1 MTNHL
6 KMHSLNKI
14 DENIA
19 KIARLFPNCVTEAKD
34 ENGEITKKIDF
45 DMLKQEL
52 SHSLVEGREERYQ
65 FTWPDKKQAILT
77 ANAPINKT
85 LRPCREESVNF
96 DETENLYIE
105 GDNLEVLKLLQ
116 ETYLGKIKMIY
127 IDPPYNTG
135 NDFVYNDDFRTKNLE
150 FREKS
155 GNFDEEG
162 KQLVDNYTRNT
173 ESNGRFHTDWLNMM
187 YPRLK
192 LAKDLLSDDGVI
204 FISID
209 DNEQSNLEKICNEI
223 FGNENFQGMFIINAS
238 PSAIDYGNMA
248 KMHEYALMY
257 SKNALEVSTNQLQ
270 EKDKVFKFTDDRGG
284 FIIYPLYNGNVAF
297 NPQTRPNLY
306 YPFYLNPNKNLD
318 NGFFEIGLEKR
329 DNWIEVFPVVSKKEG
344 IPRVWRWGKDKA
356 KENLNK
362 EIVGYK
368 NEEGEYRIVQKYRG
382 DKKTI
387 RSLLLEN
394 NVSSRRGT
402 AEVQNLFENKIFS
415 FPKPVDLVKLFSTVG
430 ANNDSLILD
439 FFSGSA
445 TTAHAVMQLNAEE
458 IQNLELSI
466 ENLEFSL
473 RNLSKSEADYESKF
487 KDLNSKLQ
495 ELNSQLSHQ
504 RKFIMVQLPEPC
516 DEKSEAFKAGYKN
529 ICEIGKERIR
539 RAGKQI
545 LELSLEN
552 LEKEGVI
559 EKYAGKLS
567 EIRSLEEI
575 YGFSGES
582 LSVGEKTSERGNVCS
597 VGSDEKSSG
606 VDSIEY
612 SGRTSERNQRVH
624 SISENSKGVSCRI
637 GDTTID
643 LRTLELLNNLGYRIK
658 FESFGGDKQ
667 NDLFSDNNSNSETL
681 STQLSTLKSKLSVL
695 TTLDIGFRVL
705 KCDTSNMEDVYYTP
719 DHIDTNDLFK
729 NNIKSD
735 RTPEDLLFQV
745 MLDLGIML
753 SSKIQTKQIDGKT
766 VYCVE
771 GNYLVACFDEDVTE
785 ETITKI
791 AKEKPYYFVMRDASM
806 ANDSVATNF
815 EQIFKTYL
823 GESYNPDNIRI
834 I

>member
-1 MTNHL
+1 MTDHL

-34 ENGEITKKIDF
+34 ENGELTHKIDF

-135 NDFVYNDDFRTKNLE
+135 NDFVYNDDFSQDADDYMSN
-150 FREKS
+150 S
-155 GNFDEEG
+155 GQTDEEG
-162 KQLVDNYTRNT
+162 NRLVANT

-192 LAKDLLSDDGVI
+192 LARDLLSDDGVI

-209 DNEQSNLEKICNEI
+209 DNEIENLSKICNEI
-223 FGNENFQGMFIINAS
+223 YGENNFIGRMTLLSNPRGS
-238 PSAIDYGNMA
+238 QNSKNLSYV
-248 KMHEYALMY
+248 HESILMY
-257 SKNALEVSTNQLQ
+257 SKSYDELDIGGIKKSEESLSEFSEKDENGKLYRLLGLRKRGGAWRKEDRPNMFYSIYVNPKNGKCSLNKDSDFCVEVIPKRPTGELSRWTWGKEKFSE
-270 EKDKVFKFTDDRGG
+270 EKDKLIGKPINRSGEEDAWDIFRKDYKD
-284 FIIYPLYNGNVAF
+284 
-297 NPQTRPNLY
+297 NP
-306 YPFYLNPNKNLD
+306 D
-318 NGFFEIGLEKR
+318 GEEKTTKLKTM
-329 DNWIEVFPVVSKKEG
+329 WIEKETNYQN
-344 IPRVWRWGKDKA
+344 A
-356 KENLNK
+356 
-362 EIVGYK
+362 K
-368 NEEGEYRIVQKYRG
+368 NEIK
-382 DKKTI
+382 
-387 RSLLLEN
+387 
-394 NVSSRRGT
+394 
-402 AEVQNLFENKIFS
+402 ALFGNSEIFD
-415 FPKPVDLVKLFSTVG
+415 FPKPTYIVSRLSTIITEEQ
-430 ANNDSLILD
+430 DIILD

-445 TTAHAVMQLNAEE
+445 TTAHAVMQLNAEDGG
-458 IQNLELSI
+458 N
-466 ENLEFSL
+466 
-473 RNLSKSEADYESKF
+473 
-487 KDLNSKLQ
+487 
-495 ELNSQLSHQ
+495 

-516 DEKSEAFKAGYKN
+516 DEKSEAYKAGYKN

-545 LELSLEN
+545 LELSLEH

-582 LSVGEKTSERGNVCS
+582 LSVGEKTSESGNVCS
-597 VGSDEKSSG
+597 VGSDEKSGG

-681 STQLSTLKSKLSVL
+681 STQLSALKSKLSVL

-719 DHIDTNDLFK
+719 DHIDKQDLFK

-735 RTPEDLLFQV
+735 RTAEDLLFQV

>member
-1 MTNHL
+1 MDHL

-19 KIARLFPNCVTEAKD
+19 KIATLFPNCVTEAKN
-34 ENGEITKKIDF
+34 ENGEITHKIDF

-135 NDFVYNDDFRTKNLE
+135 NDFVYNDDFSQDADDYMSN
-150 FREKS
+150 S
-155 GNFDEEG
+155 GQTDEEG
-162 KQLVDNYTRNT
+162 NRLVANT
-173 ESNGRFHTDWLNMM
+173 ESNGRFHTDWLNMI

-329 DNWIEVFPVVSKKEG
+329 NNWIEVFPVVSKKEG

-445 TTAHAVMQLNAEE
+445 TTAHAVMQLNAEDGG
-458 IQNLELSI
+458 N
-466 ENLEFSL
+466 
-473 RNLSKSEADYESKF
+473 
-487 KDLNSKLQ
+487 
-495 ELNSQLSHQ
+495 

-516 DEKSEAFKAGYKN
+516 DEKSEAYKAGYKN

-719 DHIDTNDLFK
+719 DHLDKQDLFK

-735 RTPEDLLFQV
+735 RTGEDLLFQT

-753 SSKIQTKQIDGKT
+753 SSKIETKQIDGKT
-766 VYCVE
+766 VYYVE
-771 GNYLVACFDEDVTE
+771 GKYLVACCDEDVTE

-791 AKEKPYYFVMRDASM
+791 AKEKPYYFVMRDPINSKDG
-806 ANDSVATNF
+806 DSLITNF
-815 EQIFKTYL
+815 EQIFTTYSPETVRKVL
-823 GESYNPDNIRI
+823 
-834 I
+834 